1 MSLDMSLDMQ
11 QIQRRHQ
18 AIPLEQAAREAPV
31 LGQLMRQVELSQ
43 ACASSI
49 AKLVPAPLRQQLSY
63 GALEDGQWCIL
74 VRSNAAAAKLR
85 QLLPLFLAQLQQQG
99 FAVQG
104 IKLRL
109 VDASGQALR

>member
-1 MSLDMSLDMQ
+1 MFHMSLNMQ
-11 QIQRRHQ
+11 QIQRRNQ

-31 LGQLMRQVELSQ
+31 LGQLMQQAQLSQ
-43 ACASSI
+43 ACAKSI
-49 AKLVPAPLRQQLSY
+49 ARLVPAPMRSQLSY
-63 GALEDGQWCIL
+63 GALVDGERCVL

-85 QLLPLFLAQLQQQG
+85 QLLPLFLGYLQQQG
-99 FAVQG
+99 FAVQR